1 MTVKALKKNNMER
14 KSTNGG
20 FKMKSG
26 NKPDMQRLA
35 GISPMKDNKKKT
47 TLVNKAKA
55 LAKAVKDNALNV
67 DDSILGTISD
77 YKKNKQE
84 LRNTQ
89 VDK

>member
-1 MTVKALKKNNMER
+1 MKK
-14 KSTNGG
+14 GP
-20 FKMKSG
+20 FKLKSG
-26 NKPDMQRLA
+26 NKPSKSKLA

-67 DDSILGTISD
+67 DESILGTISD

>member
-1 MTVKALKKNNMER
+1 
-14 KSTNGG
+14 
-20 FKMKSG
+20 MKSG